1 MAETAAHKKFRLSLV
16 NAAEDVPRL
25 VRAYGRA
32 CDGEFAL
39 VLRPPEE
46 RGVLVLVTKKDGAKF
61 WRSGEGDAPAAPVAT
76 IDAKDAV
83 ALVKTEQKAVP
94 KPGPITL
101 RGQWS
106 GWMHCDGGAPR
117 VELVRKLAAY
127 GVLRIVSS
135 ATGWT
140 WTVERTEKWF
150 SRPGTDDGTAP
161 TLVKAIEA
169 GLARAM
175 GLLGEACSVRDSRRR
190 AALDTTYA
198 ADHPVKPAHEGK
210 DPTVRMR
217 PKEPRSPAKPAGSP
231 WTHFDG
237 EPPEADPIER
247 PTRVVKSAV
256 RKGGFTH
263 DSGAGSFLA
272 RSVTDHGK
280 FPAGSLVFRQAEDAG
295 FWMAAAVES
304 APRAAAAPAPSA
316 AAREKPK
323 RPTKLKATPAVDA
336 AKDKVLLDA
345 FSAAIA
351 SAMQQSP

>member
-46 RGVLVLVTKKDGAKF
+46 RGVLVLVTKKDGARF
-61 WRSGEGDAPAAPVAT
+61 WRSGDGDAPAAPAAT
-76 IDAKDAV
+76 IEAKDAV

-94 KPGPITL
+94 KAGPITL

-175 GLLGEACSVRDSRRR
+175 GRG
-190 AALDTTYA
+190 
-198 ADHPVKPAHEGK
+198 
-210 DPTVRMR
+210 
-217 PKEPRSPAKPAGSP
+217 
-231 WTHFDG
+231 
-237 EPPEADPIER
+237 
-247 PTRVVKSAV
+247 
-256 RKGGFTH
+256 
-263 DSGAGSFLA
+263 
-272 RSVTDHGK
+272 
-280 FPAGSLVFRQAEDAG
+280 
-295 FWMAAAVES
+295 
-304 APRAAAAPAPSA
+304 PSA
-316 AAREKPK
+316 NAGRTG
-323 RPTKLKATPAVDA
+323 RV
-336 AKDKVLLDA
+336 
-345 FSAAIA
+345 SG
-351 SAMQQSP
+351 